1 MGSNQSLNTFFR
13 YMAIGFAVS
22 SVKVSLSGVPL
33 INIVETLFYTFMYN
47 FVVGIWVGLAGM
59 FGTDLYTYLKKN
71 GSNEQYSWKHIFVCN
86 SLVWNKSNG
95 IS

>member
-1 MGSNQSLNTFFR
+1 MSDNRSLRTFFR
-13 YMAIGFAVS
+13 YMAIGFVVS

-59 FGTDLYTYLKKN
+59 FGIDLYTYLKKN
-71 GSNEQYSWKHIFVCN
+71 GSNEQYSWKHIVFCN
-86 SLVWNKSNG
+86 SLVRGKPNG